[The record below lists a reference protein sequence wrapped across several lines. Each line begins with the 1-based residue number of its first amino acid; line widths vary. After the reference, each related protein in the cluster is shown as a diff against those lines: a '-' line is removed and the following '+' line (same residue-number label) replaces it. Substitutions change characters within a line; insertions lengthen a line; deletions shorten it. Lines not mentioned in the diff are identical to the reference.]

1 MDDLH
6 KTFEQLEA
14 AWLRA
19 LKEKDTKS
27 LEQLLSDE
35 FVSTSWASSGELTT
49 RKEYLHAAARTD
61 FRRCS
66 VDEIFV
72 QDLDRVIVVKCR
84 LRCECSLHGGSGVS
98 EFLITDVW
106 VKRAGRWEA
115 ASRHASAP
123 IHILERTLLPAMR
136 GTREIAWQ

>member
-1 MDDLH
+1 MDDLY
-6 KTFEQLEA
+6 KTFAQLEA

-19 LKEKDTKS
+19 LKEKDTGA
-27 LEQLLSDE
+27 LQQLLSDE

-49 RKEYLHAAARTD
+49 RAEYLHAAARAD

-66 VDEIFV
+66 VDDIFV

-84 LRCECSLHGGSGVS
+84 LRCECCTQGRYDVS

-123 IHILERTLLPAMR
+123 VRILEKTLSPAMH
-136 GTREIAWQ
+136 GGPEIAWR